1 MEDQLTD
8 RLFGLALGILFSACL
23 VLNAFAF

>member
-1 MEDQLTD
+1 MEDQRTA